1 MNHRIK
7 DTKISNQ
14 KFNQQNYIR
23 TYSSIFQEVLHKRM
37 KFYNRLSAIIALLFA
52 IILSFLSQS
61 KIIFLPVK
69 FIVLFVG
76 YFILQ
81 KSRLMSITTTSLKY
95 SNKFQKIISII
106 CSKNF
111 YVLTQSYIF
120 NSILISSIIYFQSDS
135 SLNYYISTPTKTIKP
150 FINDGFS
157 FFCFFT
163 LISPIFYSLNF
174 VLTEKNILHIPMGTY
189 RQEPIDYFKKLPH
202 LKILILS
209 LLKSLISI
217 LTIPLIYQL
226 FFREIFFKTFLKP
239 LVLINDL
246 NYQLPRSDFNFNIYF
261 KLSFILIIQFLIYD
275 LLNEI
280 FNAYASIGC
289 LVVKKPISYFSKTP
303 FKTLLSGLKEYKNS
317 LVQLT
322 AYQELVYLSTSLD
335 FKDREIFY
343 RADNWNLIL
352 AEFYFNLT
360 NAARSAKS
368 DLPKTESNVNLN
380 NEIIKN
386 QINLFGNLNNSNN
399 VENYN
404 NNLNLNLNLNFDL
417 NNDGNNNNNNLNSN
431 EENITIIKHD
441 VNESVFKKPETK
453 EDKISDIE
461 NKYNDLTLQLTSTIE
476 KTIKKVND
484 FINSNLSGITNTNK
498 DSSDLSNK
506 DSIIYQLKL
515 IYIDLINFTKLIFI
529 GDIFDQSNKRIPNK
543 EIIGFSI
550 IALTEI
556 LINAKIE
563 DKHNTVLNTLTESLT
578 LLTKVY
584 KGTSEFLN
592 NPPTDILNNK
602 KQSSIF
608 ILNELSINY
617 FFKLVVYYND
627 ILNDLLLPPEVFK
640 LAKWCTDMALEQQRE
655 QKITANILS

>member
-1 MNHRIK
+1 MNDRIK
-7 DTKISNQ
+7 DTKILNQ
-14 KFNQQNYIR
+14 KFNQQNHVR

-37 KFYNRLSAIIALLFA
+37 KFYYRLSAIIALIVA

-61 KIIFLPVK
+61 KVIFLPVK

-81 KSRLMSITTTSLKY
+81 KSRLMSITTNSLKY
-95 SNKFQKIISII
+95 SNKVQKIISII
-106 CSKNF
+106 FSKNF
-111 YVLTQSYIF
+111 YVLTQSYIL
-120 NSILISSIIYFQSDS
+120 NSIIISSIIFFQSDS
-135 SLNYYISTPTKTIKP
+135 SLNYYINTPTKTIKP

-163 LISPIFYSLNF
+163 LISPIFYTLNF
-174 VLTEKNILHIPMGTY
+174 VLTEKNILHIPIGIY
-189 RQEPIDYFKKLPH
+189 RQEPIEYFKKIQH

-239 LVLINDL
+239 LVIINDL
-246 NYQLPRSDFNFNIYF
+246 NSQLPRSDFNFKIYF
-261 KLSFILIIQFLIYD
+261 KLSFILILQFLTYD

-280 FNAYASIGC
+280 FNAYALIGC
-289 LVVKKPISYFSKTP
+289 LVIKKPISHFSKTP
-303 FKTLLSGLKEYKNS
+303 FKTLLSGIKDYKNS

-368 DLPKTESNVNLN
+368 DLPKIDSNDNLN
-380 NEIIKN
+380 NEIVKN
-386 QINLFGNLNNSNN
+386 QINLFGNLNNINN
-399 VENYN
+399 KINNDENDF
-404 NNLNLNLNLNFDL
+404 NLNLNLNFDL
-417 NNDGNNNNNNLNSN
+417 NNDEKKDNLNST
-431 EENITIIKHD
+431 EENNVTIIKHD
-441 VNESVFKKPETK
+441 NNESIFKKPDTK

-461 NKYNDLTLQLTSTIE
+461 DKYNDLTLQFTSTVE
-476 KTIKKVND
+476 KVIKKINKA
-484 FINSNLSGITNTNK
+484 INSNINGITNINK
-498 DSSDLSNK
+498 DSPNISNQ
-506 DSIIYQLKL
+506 DPILYQLKL
-515 IYIDLINFTKLIFI
+515 IYIDLINFIKFIFI

-563 DKHNTVLNTLTESLT
+563 DKHNTVMNTLTESLT
-578 LLTKVY
+578 LLTKIY

-602 KQSSIF
+602 RKSSIF